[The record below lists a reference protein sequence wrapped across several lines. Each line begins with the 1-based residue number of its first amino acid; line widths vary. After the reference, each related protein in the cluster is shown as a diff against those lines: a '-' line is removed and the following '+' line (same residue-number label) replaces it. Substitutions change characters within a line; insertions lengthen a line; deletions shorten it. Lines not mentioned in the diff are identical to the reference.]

1 MDMENLFKKE
11 LGKQSVELVA
21 EDMCCSIELVL
32 ISKTPYCC
40 LAEDKSD
47 ME

>member
-1 MDMENLFKKE
+1 MDMENLFKKA
-11 LGKQSVELVA
+11 LCKQSVELVA
-21 EDMCCSIELVL
+21 EDMCCSIELLL